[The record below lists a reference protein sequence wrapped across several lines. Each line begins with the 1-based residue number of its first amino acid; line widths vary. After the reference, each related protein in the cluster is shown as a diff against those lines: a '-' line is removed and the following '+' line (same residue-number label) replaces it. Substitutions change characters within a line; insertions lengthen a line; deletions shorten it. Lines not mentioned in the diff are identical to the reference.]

1 MIEMKVVPAVL
12 RSSKREEKDNEDIV
26 IQWIPIFSTVNK
38 QIDLIGKFVGHG
50 AFTDCYTGDIYAFGG
65 MSPDVR

>member
-1 MIEMKVVPAVL
+1 MKVVPVVPRA
-12 RSSKREEKDNEDIV
+12 SKSEDKDNEDIV
-26 IQWIPIFSTVNK
+26 IQWIPIFSNVDK

-50 AFTDCYTGDIYAFGG
+50 AFTECHTGDIYALGG